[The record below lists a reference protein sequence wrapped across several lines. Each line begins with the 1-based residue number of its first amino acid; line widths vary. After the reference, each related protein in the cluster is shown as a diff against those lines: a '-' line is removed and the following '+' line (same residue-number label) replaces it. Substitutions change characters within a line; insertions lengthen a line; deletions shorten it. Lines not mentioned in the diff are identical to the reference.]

1 MLIAHRKIE
10 QQLTVLLRRS
20 VRIHMMTQHDDLAL
34 ERSAYA
40 ILSKLAD
47 EGPQRLG
54 VLAAAF
60 GLDSSTITRQVHA
73 LERAGLAV
81 RERDPSDGR
90 VFVLRLSDQGRSV
103 LRQTRRHR
111 RARLQQA
118 LGDWPL
124 VDLEEFGR
132 LLEYFNESLQKLE
145 NGTNRALE
153 NRQPSG

>member
-1 MLIAHRKIE
+1 MLTAHKKIE

-60 GLDSSTITRQVHA
+60 GLDSSTITRQVRA
-73 LERAGLAV
+73 LEQASLAV

-90 VFVLRLSDQGRSV
+90 VFLLRLTDHGRDVLRR
-103 LRQTRRHR
+103 TRRHR

-118 LGDWPL
+118 LVDWSD

-132 LLEYFNESLQKLE
+132 LLHEFNASLQRLDG
-145 NGTNRALE
+145 NN
-153 NRQPSG
+153 

>member
-1 MLIAHRKIE
+1 MLTAHKKIE

-20 VRIHMMTQHDDLAL
+20 VRIHMMTQHGDFGL

-54 VLAAAF
+54 VLAAGF

-73 LERAGLAV
+73 LERAGLAG

-90 VFVLRLSDQGRSV
+90 VFMLRLTADGRSV

-118 LGDWPL
+118 LVDWPE
-124 VDLEEFGR
+124 VDVEEFGR
-132 LLEYFNESLQKLE
+132 LLEDFNASLQRLE
-145 NGTNRALE
+145 EKN
-153 NRQPSG
+153 